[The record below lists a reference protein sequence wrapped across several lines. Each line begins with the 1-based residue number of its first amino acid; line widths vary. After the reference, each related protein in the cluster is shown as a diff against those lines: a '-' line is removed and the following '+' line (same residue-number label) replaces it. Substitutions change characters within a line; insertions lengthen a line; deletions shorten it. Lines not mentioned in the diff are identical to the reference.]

1 MSKFSG
7 EAEYQTFSLISSEV
21 IWLKRLLLHFEFTIP
36 SIMLFCDSKSAIDL
50 TSNPAHHE
58 RSKHIDIDY
67 HFIRELVQ
75 SNILKL
81 VHVKSQRQVAD
92 VFTKPLLLLAC
103 SSFIRKLELI
113 NIYSPT

>member
-1 MSKFSG
+1 MSKSSA
-7 EAEYQTFSLISSEV
+7 EAEYRALSSVSSEV
-21 IWLKRLLLHFEFTIP
+21 IWLRRLLLHFEIIVP
-36 SIMLFCDSKSAIDL
+36 SVMLFYDSKSAIDL
-50 TSNPAHHE
+50 ASNLTHHE
-58 RSKHIDIDY
+58 QSKHIDIDY